1 MDAEAAR
8 IAILKEKGAEHGV
21 QDWIIQ
27 AAIHHGVPWLTVEA
41 DLKKGI
47 TAATQ
52 IAAGFTPEDQGQ
64 MSIMAQHATQITL
77 RTMAAQQTATLQAIP
92 DEAQLHKE
100 GIEAAGSVP

>member
-1 MDAEAAR
+1 M
-8 IAILKEKGAEHGV
+8 
-21 QDWIIQ
+21 
-27 AAIHHGVPWLTVEA
+27 PWLTVEA

-100 GIEAAGSVP
+100 GVEAAGNVP